1 LIRWLTAVPI
11 HPCQVDE
18 KLPVPI
24 LQKNF
29 QCDHPVAIVTG
40 SGSRRVGRTIARHL
54 ASLGCH
60 LALHANIST
69 HEAEQGALTLRKNGT
84 RAIVTCGDLRSVADV
99 DAIIAQV
106 VSTFGRIDI
115 LVNCAAI
122 WSPLPLEEVTAEEVR
137 RYLDINTVGSFIMA
151 RAAGLK
157 MVAQATGGVIVNLG
171 DWATVRPYLDH
182 AAYFPSKGAVE
193 AMTRSLAIELG
204 HRNPFVRVNCIQPG
218 PVLLADEVDAGRRQQ
233 IAASVLLKRIGSA
246 DNIAHAVQFLCENDF
261 VTGVCL
267 PVDGGRTIY
276 ANDGLQTGLNTG

>member
-1 LIRWLTAVPI
+1 VAQADPI
-11 HPCQVDE
+11 HPCQRDE
-18 KLPVPI
+18 KLPVPL
-24 LQKNF
+24 LQNNF

-40 SGSRRVGRTIARHL
+40 SGSQRVGRVVARHL

-69 HEAEQGALTLRKNGT
+69 HEAEVGALTLRKNGT

-99 DAIIAQV
+99 DAIVSHVI
-106 VSTFGRIDI
+106 STFDRIDI

-122 WSPLPLEEVTAEEVR
+122 WSPKPLEEVTAEEVR
-137 RYLDINTVGSFIMA
+137 RYLDINTVGSFMMA

-157 MVAQATGGVIVNLG
+157 MVTQATGGAIINVG

-193 AMTRSLAIELG
+193 AMTRSLAVELA
-204 HRNPFVRVNCIQPG
+204 HRNPRVRVNCIQPG
-218 PVLLADEVDAGRRQQ
+218 PVLLANDLDQEKRQQ
-233 IAASVLLKRIGSA
+233 IAASVLLKRIGSP

-276 ANDGLQTGLNTG
+276 ASDGLQTGLNTG